1 MGNYVISSALLL
13 LFSIAGEKVRLP
25 FTFISGTGG
34 GGIVNTTN
42 VALLAPSSLF
52 MALLLTEDVVDSV
65 TGCLPYCCTN
75 ASYFVVLLLVV
86 SKPISLVF
94 IIICLDRVRSS
105 NVVPISKDD
114 RCYLSKLSYV
124 LPVNLAYSIQF
135 KAQN

>member
-1 MGNYVISSALLL
+1 MGNYVISSVLLL
-13 LFSIAGEKVRLP
+13 LFPIAEKVQLP

-42 VALLAPSSLF
+42 VALLAPSSSF
-52 MALLLTEDVVDSV
+52 RALLLTEDVVDSV
-65 TGCLPYCCTN
+65 
-75 ASYFVVLLLVV
+75 AYFVVLLLVV

-94 IIICLDRVRSS
+94 VIICLDRVRSS

-114 RCYLSKLSYV
+114 CPYLSKLSYV
-124 LPVNLAYSIQF
+124 LPVNLAYLIQF